1 MRKKMKVFLL
11 ICGIV
16 VGIGVIFSVAGLA
29 AGGIQGLA
37 RIQEKVPWISF
48 GPEKMQSQSYE
59 CQPFSSV
66 DLSSGAVD
74 VRFAESD
81 SWRVE
86 VLYAQRRGAPSVEV
100 KNQTLII
107 KPSAENGKQVYLSFY
122 NGSDEDESITIYYP
136 QGTKF
141 DQIKADSDMG
151 DITLGNVAAQSVQI
165 ETNAGDVEL
174 SEITADTFRLVS
186 DMGDV
191 NGTALSTKAA
201 DIQTNAGELELSGTF
216 SGTTNISCDMGD
228 CTFSTQLS
236 KETYTI
242 EADADAGDC
251 EVDGLEAN
259 GSYRVENPGAKNHLV
274 ARTNAGDLELHFQ

>member
-1 MRKKMKVFLL
+1 
-11 ICGIV
+11 
-16 VGIGVIFSVAGLA
+16 
-29 AGGIQGLA
+29 
-37 RIQEKVPWISF
+37 
-48 GPEKMQSQSYE
+48 
-59 CQPFSSV
+59 
-66 DLSSGAVD
+66 
-74 VRFAESD
+74 
-81 SWRVE
+81 
-86 VLYAQRRGAPSVEV
+86 
-100 KNQTLII
+100 
-107 KPSAENGKQVYLSFY
+107 
-122 NGSDEDESITIYYP
+122 
-136 QGTKF
+136 
-141 DQIKADSDMG
+141 MG
-151 DITLGNVAAQSVQI
+151 DITLGNVAAKSVQI
-165 ETNAGDVEL
+165 ETSAGDVEL

-191 NGTALSTKAA
+191 DGTALNTKAA
-201 DIQTNAGELELSGTF
+201 DIQTNAGDLELSGTF